1 MSTSAMI
8 ERWFKKQIF
17 QNPLKISLKNICK
30 WKTRLINFLFKNGT
44 RIFQEFQPLQ
54 MDNYYKKYL
63 KRTPSVADFLLHVRV
78 PFSVLF

>member
-1 MSTSAMI
+1 M
-8 ERWFKKQIF
+8 
-17 QNPLKISLKNICK
+17 
-30 WKTRLINFLFKNGT
+30 KTRLINFLFKNGT

-78 PFSVLF
+78 SFSVLF

>member
-1 MSTSAMI
+1 M
-8 ERWFKKQIF
+8 
-17 QNPLKISLKNICK
+17 
-30 WKTRLINFLFKNGT
+30 KTRLINFLFKNGT